1 MTSHCRGQSR
11 IIKVFSNSSRKKGVG
26 TISGTSVR
34 LPHHGVK
41 RLFGVALVILLLVAG
56 TAMLLPT
63 LRKARMLAQ
72 RMAARELSRD
82 MIAGYE
88 SPHAAATGR
97 PGGATRAQASIESF
111 VADIDLTPRLSIGTA
126 QPESIYEA
134 AFKADIKAK
143 NPRRATDECEIQLP
157 LPPQLISLSDLNIS
171 VNGEPSKD
179 VFVHDGM
186 LVWHGQLPETD
197 AVAIEITYTAV
208 GKGIYTL
215 NTPPG
220 KIVDKF
226 EATLT
231 ASGSDLRMMGLSLQ
245 PEPPQHKDG
254 KTVYHW
260 NYNRLMIGRPIV
272 IDILGIAPMDRLGEL
287 TWLGPISVLVFGL
300 LVAMLTLAY
309 RPEMLDKWMV
319 LLIVGT
325 FAAAYPL
332 MYFAQ
337 EFMPLTMAVALAGAG
352 ILAIIAAR
360 AIMLLSVKVG
370 IFGIGLIGAVV
381 MALTMGAAIHP
392 RLQGILLTLE
402 AVGTAVVLMV
412 LLPKAQKALATVRP
426 VPMPPIQT
434 PAPEARREQPD

>member
-1 MTSHCRGQSR
+1 
-11 IIKVFSNSSRKKGVG
+11 
-26 TISGTSVR
+26 
-34 LPHHGVK
+34 
-41 RLFGVALVILLLVAG
+41 
-56 TAMLLPT
+56 
-63 LRKARMLAQ
+63 MLAK
-72 RMAARELSRD
+72 RVAARELGRD

-97 PGGATRAQASIESF
+97 PGGATQAQASIESF

-143 NPRRATDECEIQLP
+143 NPGRATDECEIQLP
-157 LPPQLISLSDLNIS
+157 LPPQLISLSDLNIL
-171 VNGEPSKD
+171 VNREPSKD

-197 AVAIEITYTAV
+197 AVAIQITYTAV

-231 ASGSDLRMMGLSLQ
+231 ASGSDLRMMELSLQ

-254 KTVYHW
+254 KTVYQW
-260 NYNRLMIGRPIV
+260 RYNRLMIGRPIV

-412 LLPKAQKALATVRP
+412 LLPKAQKALTTLRP
-426 VPMPPIQT
+426 VPTSPIQT
-434 PAPEARREQPD
+434 PAPEARGEQPD